1 MVRFYNEG
9 VYLSGKKEA
18 IDEIEKQKTKFII
31 SSTFNSV
38 YFKDEIQEY
47 IKFLELVKKFLS
59 TFNAD
64 NQIQYSLL
72 ISYLLRNNI
81 F

>member
-47 IKFLELVKKFLS
+47 IK
-59 TFNAD
+59 
-64 NQIQYSLL
+64 
-72 ISYLLRNNI
+72 YLRQFQKL
-81 F
+81 